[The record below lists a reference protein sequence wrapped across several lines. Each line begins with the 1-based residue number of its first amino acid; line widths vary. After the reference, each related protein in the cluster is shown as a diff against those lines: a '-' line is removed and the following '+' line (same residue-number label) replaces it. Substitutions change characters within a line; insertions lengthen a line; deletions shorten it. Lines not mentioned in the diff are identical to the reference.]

1 MRRCFLALAGAT
13 VAFCAFAALPS
24 AHAQTYPQG
33 PIRIIAPYAP
43 GGMVDVLG
51 RAIGQRIAEV
61 TGYPSVIENKPGG
74 SGLLAVRQLMSSP
87 ADGHTLMLSDIQQ
100 VAINPF
106 LYDNLPYNP
115 IKDLAPVSMIGSAP
129 LYLVVQSSLNIN
141 SLDELISA
149 AKAAPGKFTYGS
161 PGNGSIHH
169 ISMETIKVALGLDI
183 THIPYRGAAQIAAGL
198 MTGEISMMLSAY
210 NNVTPVV
217 ESGKAKVI
225 AITTAHRSRQEPN
238 VQAVSERIPGYD
250 FSSKLGIVAPV
261 GTPPAII
268 AIASKQVQDALKH
281 AQTVPRLAGVFKG
294 VDFTIVGSTPE
305 FYAKDIK
312 SDYDRFSEAVR
323 ISGAKAA
330 MK

>member
-1 MRRCFLALAGAT
+1 
-13 VAFCAFAALPS
+13 
-24 AHAQTYPQG
+24 
-33 PIRIIAPYAP
+33 
-43 GGMVDVLG
+43 MVDVLG

-61 TGYPSVIENKPGG
+61 TGYPYVLENKPGG
-74 SGLLAVRQLMSSP
+74 SGQLAVRQLMSSP

-106 LYDNLPYNP
+106 LYDNLPYDP

-129 LYLVVQSSLNIN
+129 LYLVVQTSLNIN
-141 SLDELISA
+141 SLAELIAA
-149 AKAAPGKFTYGS
+149 AKAAPGKLTYGS
-161 PGNGSIHH
+161 SGNGSIHH
-169 ISMETIKVALGLDI
+169 ISMETIKASLGLDI
-183 THIPYRGAAQIAAGL
+183 THIPYRGAAQTAAGL

-225 AITTAHRSRQEPN
+225 AITTAQRSAQEPN
-238 VQAVSERIPGYD
+238 VPSVSERIPGYD
-250 FSSKLGIVAPV
+250 FSTKLGIVAPV

-268 AIASKQVQDALKH
+268 AIASRHIQDALKH

-330 MK
+330 R